1 MGASTELVFIDSTK
15 LMIPEVPILAGQ
27 VIYSADTNET
37 YYDTGSGIRMQIS
50 NSSYL
55 YSEDDRPGLEN
66 PKEYYLYIVK
76 STARLY
82 KYTLGAGW
90 IRLLTIDQMYDIVD
104 TVEELTIGT
113 IWRDGEKIA
122 PRSLAT
128 AVFTMDGSTV
138 EDKLKCMSQMGS
150 SIAYVEI
157 MQDDQIEFEIPIP
170 FDNYFEL
177 GNFME
182 VFVGSTLVDERR
194 YHRDGNTL
202 IFNYIDEQ
210 IARER
215 DITFKFWYNTSIL
228 PVGVTNAIDGRYLI
242 DHSVP
247 AVKLDCTYNNLD
259 IADPTKLATTVAT
272 NKLYQMLMEE
282 ITMVSGFRVIHAI
295 TTGTGARLH
304 IDVSNYVLA
313 EGNTI
318 YLHLHTGVENN
329 ATLSVN
335 DSMDIPIYLDGKD
348 PIKSGFTK
356 GDVLSVNYSSIFNKF
371 YVNSSIAYRLQHY
384 TYNYTAIGGE
394 SEIVIDM
401 PDYEPGYDTI
411 YIYQNNIRLI
421 ENKNFKITDR
431 KCILINYNAK
441 EGDEFV
447 FEIDKVKGN
456 GLPADG
462 NTIMKPIVFTEHV
475 YFKDGIDIEGDLH
488 LNGKFIIEGGVNSDM
503 DISSKHNIIGN
514 QLVSTTETEPPLIIA
529 SNIMVENLNADMVD
543 GYHQT
548 DLVSPDH
555 EGELYIDGDYDLVD
569 PDITLIFNG
578 FYNRIGGLR
587 DKVVIKDD
595 ENLTDAPK
603 RSFREDVDI
612 DALPTD
618 DPLNNIVIM
627 STLEDIVWRCDQI
640 RWIKMEKD
648 PCEFDINSL
657 NSMTGEEIPKGFH
670 KVPQPTRYLSSL
682 DGMIAMI
689 DALLYDIETEII
701 TVAPLDYVEP
711 KTQSAL
717 IDTMFAININAP
729 TTQNSNTP
737 VIGRKSDKKKSTKA
751 MYLMTDNERFYPI
764 THKSAIIGMPTG
776 VLASSDDLASVE
788 GQTQEFINVTKVE
801 INNYISKTRS
811 DLMNEINALRTELTN
826 IINAL
831 GNTVNTNN
839 ANLSGR
845 IDTVQSDIDNTERDN
860 QAAHT
865 SIRNSI
871 TSLEGRTP
879 NILKSTEEPGNTLS
893 NNAIYLQYS

>member
-66 PKEYYLYIVK
+66 PKEHYLYIVK

-157 MQDDQIEFEIPIP
+157 IQDDQIEFEIPIP

-194 YHRDGNTL
+194 YHREGNTL

-304 IDVSNYVLA
+304 IDVSNYVLT

-421 ENKNFKITDR
+421 ENKNFKIADR
-431 KCILINYNAK
+431 KCVLINYNAK

-578 FYNRIGGLR
+578 FYNRIGELR
-587 DKVVIKDD
+587 DK
-595 ENLTDAPK
+595 E
-603 RSFREDVDI
+603 
-612 DALPTD
+612 
-618 DPLNNIVIM
+618 
-627 STLEDIVWRCDQI
+627 
-640 RWIKMEKD
+640 
-648 PCEFDINSL
+648 
-657 NSMTGEEIPKGFH
+657 
-670 KVPQPTRYLSSL
+670 
-682 DGMIAMI
+682 
-689 DALLYDIETEII
+689 
-701 TVAPLDYVEP
+701 
-711 KTQSAL
+711 
-717 IDTMFAININAP
+717 
-729 TTQNSNTP
+729 
-737 VIGRKSDKKKSTKA
+737 IGR
-751 MYLMTDNERFYPI
+751 
-764 THKSAIIGMPTG
+764 
-776 VLASSDDLASVE
+776 
-788 GQTQEFINVTKVE
+788 
-801 INNYISKTRS
+801 
-811 DLMNEINALRTELTN
+811 
-826 IINAL
+826 
-831 GNTVNTNN
+831 
-839 ANLSGR
+839 
-845 IDTVQSDIDNTERDN
+845 
-860 QAAHT
+860 AHV
-865 SIRNSI
+865 
-871 TSLEGRTP
+871 
-879 NILKSTEEPGNTLS
+879 
-893 NNAIYLQYS
+893 